1 MSLEQKILSELQSE
15 FERRLYEEGFDRI
28 VQCLGYLTEEEVWA
42 RPNAQTV
49 SIGNLIL
56 HLSGN
61 VRQWICAGLGR
72 QEDVR
77 KRDSEFCTEGG
88 VSKVA
93 LIEKIKLTIIDAQ
106 EVVEKLSAEDLAKTY
121 EVQVYEETGLSV
133 VVHVIEHFSYHI
145 GQITYAVKSQKNIDT
160 MYYKEDLG

>member
-1 MSLEQKILSELQSE
+1 MTVEQKILSELQSE
-15 FERRLYEEGFDRI
+15 FERRLYEEGYDRI

-42 RPNAQTV
+42 RPNEQTA

-61 VRQWICAGLGR
+61 VRQWICAGLGQ

-77 KRDSEFCTEGG
+77 KRDSEFSTEGG
-88 VSKVA
+88 ISKVV
-93 LIEKIKLTIIDAQ
+93 LMEKIKLTIIEAQ
-106 EVVEKLSAEDLAKTY
+106 DVVEKLSPEDLTRTY
-121 EVQVYEETGLSV
+121 AVQVYEETGLSI

-145 GQITYAVKSQKNIDT
+145 GQITYALKSLKNIDT
-160 MYYKEDLG
+160 KYYKEDLG